1 MKCSK
6 CACLAVGLVSYPD
19 GSFVPFCFRHGSDL
33 TNASKRP
40 GEELPF
46 KAEPISPIPGLW
58 A

>member
-6 CACLAVGLVSYPD
+6 CSCLAVGLVSYPD
-19 GSFVPFCFRHGSDL
+19 GSFVPLCFRHGSDL

-40 GEELPF
+40 GAELPF
-46 KAEPISPIPGLW
+46 KAEPLGLTAGFW